1 VPRVLKRLIFASGAG
16 AVVGAASGLAE
27 SIVSFLRQPASETW
41 GAELP
46 AFALAMLIYAPV
58 GVITALGWAC
68 LLARLDGPA
77 FARRVVVLSALSLVW
92 FFGGVVLNR
101 QLLPSMTH
109 PLSIVTTLVWTLGFG
124 ALGYRTWAGR
134 VAPPDGRDVGL
145 NRVGVAVLATVAVG
159 ALLALPS
166 LGGGPVRDEG
176 ARKVAAATKRPNV
189 LLIVLD
195 TVRAD
200 HLSVYGY
207 SRPTTPGLERLAS
220 EGVVFEQALAP
231 APWTLPSHAT
241 LFTGLYPSQH
251 HAGRLHPR
259 LDAHLTTLPEILHEQ
274 GYQTVG
280 FSNNTWVSRA
290 TNFDQGFDDFEDFRG
305 IWRIWRSLSR
315 LTVVQAYH
323 VFWPTQLHG
332 DHSGGAGVTNKAI
345 RRWFDSR
352 HDPERPFFLF
362 INYLDAHFPYHAPDP
377 YWRKFVEPAHLTLAT
392 ELLGAKAQDDADW
405 TPPPIRWD
413 ATKWGALTDLYDG
426 EVFYLDAMLTE
437 LFDDLRARNLWDDTL
452 VVVTSDHGEHLGEH
466 GLFLH
471 RFSVYEPTLRIPM
484 IMRLPGKLPAGQR
497 FDDWVGLPD
506 VFPTILRLLGVPPPP
521 EVYAGLPGKSLV
533 GSPVSVPTGR
543 SLLGDYEVPDN
554 LLPRYRRR
562 TKVTDESYF
571 FRGLRSLHEGNWKLI
586 WGTDGRHEL
595 YDLAKDPLE
604 TNDLVKQHPEK
615 VKALEARMQ
624 AMLEEMPQVG
634 EAEEAGELDAE
645 TQDQLRALGY
655 IE

>member
-1 VPRVLKRLIFASGAG
+1 MVKRLIFAAGAG
-16 AVVGAASGLAE
+16 AVMGAACGLAE
-27 SIVSFLRQPASETW
+27 SMLGFVQQPAAETW

-46 AFALAMLIYAPV
+46 AFALAMAIYAPIGTV
-58 GVITALGWAC
+58 VALVWAC
-68 LLARLDGPA
+68 LLARVDGRS
-77 FARRVVVLSALSLVW
+77 FGRCVRVLTALSLVW
-92 FFGGVVLNR
+92 LFGGVVLNR

-109 PLSIVTTLVWTLGFG
+109 PISIVTTALWTLGFG
-124 ALGYRTWAGR
+124 AMGYRVWAGR
-134 VAPPDGRDVGL
+134 AGRAGGELRLGRLGIAV
-145 NRVGVAVLATVAVG
+145 VAVAMLA
-159 ALLALPS
+159 ALMGLPS
-166 LGGGPVRDEG
+166 FLEEKPVRIDG
-176 ARKVAAATKRPNV
+176 VQPQVAAGAKRPNV
-189 LLIVLD
+189 VLIVLD

-241 LFTGLYPSQH
+241 LFTGLYPAQH

-259 LDAHLTTLPEILHEQ
+259 LDGHLTTLPEILREQ

-305 IWRIWRSLSR
+305 IWRVWRSLSR
-315 LTVVQAYH
+315 LTAVQIYH
-323 VFWPTQLHG
+323 WVKPTQLHG
-332 DHSGGAGVTNKAI
+332 DYSGGAGVTNVAI
-345 RRWFDSR
+345 RRWFNARRDQ
-352 HDPERPFFLF
+352 DRPFFLF

-377 YWRKFVEPAHLTLAT
+377 YWRKFVEPARLELAT
-392 ELLGAKAQDDADW
+392 ELLDTKAQDDADW
-405 TPPPIRWD
+405 TPPPIKWD
-413 ATKWGALTDLYDG
+413 AKKWGALTDLYDG
-426 EVFYLDAMLTE
+426 ELFYLDAMLTE

-471 RFSVYEPTLRIPM
+471 RFSVYEPTLHIPM
-484 IMRLPGKLPAGQR
+484 IMRLPGRLPAGKR

-506 VFPTILRLLGVPPPP
+506 VFPTILRLVGVPPPA
-521 EVYAGLPGKSLV
+521 ELHAGLPGKSLV
-533 GSPVSVPTGR
+533 GSPVSVPSGR
-543 SLLGDYEVPDN
+543 TLLGDYEVPDN

-562 TKVTDESYF
+562 TKITDESYF
-571 FRGLRSLHEGNWKLI
+571 HRGLRSLHEGNWKFI

-604 TNDLVKQHPEK
+604 TNDLVTQLPEQA
-615 VKALEARMQ
+615 KAMESRLQ
-624 AMLEEMPQVG
+624 AMLDEMPQVG
-634 EAEEAGELDAE
+634 DAEETGELDAE
-645 TQDQLRALGY
+645 TRDQLRALGY